1 VSSASLDKQV
11 IDGATDISAE
21 AGEWL
26 VAKFTA
32 AAWSNEDQGK
42 LDAWLAQSPAHRLTY
57 WRLESAWKSAGRLS
71 VLRQPMCRET
81 VRTASRGAGWPPRI
95 AAMLGLLVIAGAS
108 SAYFLRAPAE
118 RSYSTA
124 IGEHKTLT
132 LSDGSTIELTTNTA
146 VRVAL
151 GRSRHVWLDHGEA
164 FFRVVHDP
172 ARPFVIQSAGQRII
186 DLGTEFS
193 VRHTGDAV
201 NVSVLTGKVLVES
214 ASADLHYEPVTLTS
228 GEMVVASAQ
237 SIRRVT
243 TSEAEIKQALSWR
256 NNLLVFDD
264 TPLSEVAAQFNR
276 YNKTQLVIA
285 DGRIANLK
293 VGGSFPTTG
302 VVSFVRVAQHI
313 LKLHVE
319 QSGDRTVLTR

>member
-1 VSSASLDKQV
+1 MSGPGADKQV
-11 IDGATDISAE
+11 IDGATAISAQ

-26 VAKFTA
+26 VAKSSA
-32 AAWSNEDQGK
+32 ADWSDGDQKK
-42 LDAWLAQSPAHRLTY
+42 LDAWLAQSPAHRLAY
-57 WRLESAWKSAGRLS
+57 WRLESAWQSAGRLS
-71 VLRQPMCRET
+71 VLRQPMRQQNNRLMPRST
-81 VRTASRGAGWPPRI
+81 RWFSRI
-95 AAMLGLLVIAGAS
+95 AAVFGVLAIAGAG
-108 SAYFLRAPAE
+108 SAYFLRTPAE

-124 IGEHKTLT
+124 LGEHKTLT
-132 LSDGSTIELTTNTA
+132 LNDGSTIELTTNTT

-151 GRSRHVWLDHGEA
+151 GRSRHVWLDRGEA
-164 FFRVVHDP
+164 FFRVVHDS
-172 ARPFVIQSAGQRII
+172 AHPFVIQSAGQRII

-214 ASADLHYEPVTLTS
+214 AGADPHYEPVTLTS
-228 GEMVVASAQ
+228 GEMAIASAQ

-243 TSEAEIKQALSWR
+243 TSQAQIKQALSWR

-285 DGRIANLK
+285 DARIANLK

-302 VVSFVRVAQHI
+302 VESFVRVAQHI
-313 LKLHVE
+313 LKLHVD